1 MVVRSTILISTMP
14 EPTRSQTQLGLADL
28 KKRFAVAGLS
38 IITEHRNTGL
48 QRSTYFA
55 VGTADRQTDIT
66 ISDTFLDDLPNT
78 KEYHAKVESY
88 ATAVVG
94 RMKCG
99 SPEVFYCRS
108 GIAIRVSI
116 RWPIQA
122 GVTPSGSVQS
132 FILLDVTNV
141 LDNQIAR
148 GSMELG
154 FSFGGTIFDILLQT
168 INSVR
173 FAVDDG
179 SVQFFKPEDRPENYP
194 KIKRKQDEF
203 ETRPQPDIEKFLT
216 GKAFMLGFLAVDE
229 PSEIW
234 AADPWDARYLGA
246 TKKELLLAMRVMR
259 ANGLFDSGTGPEYV
273 RPTDKLLAQQAAGSQ
288 SPEEL
293 SQPQRQASR
302 QSLPTKEVMLSDLR
316 PILARDSGSAIL
328 VLDLDHFKSVN
339 DRKGHSEGDACLDRV
354 VSTIQTVVGRKGKL
368 YRWGSGDEF
377 AVLLPD
383 FSTEE
388 AQATAERIRFAIEQ
402 AKPGG
407 EIIVTTSVGVCG
419 TDRTESKSAEEI
431 LDFADK
437 AMYEAK
443 RLGKNRVTIWPFS
456 ATEN

>member
-1 MVVRSTILISTMP
+1 MP

-28 KKRFAVAGLS
+28 KKRFSVAGLS
-38 IITEHRNTGL
+38 IIKEQRNTGL

-55 VGTADRQTDIT
+55 LGTVERQTDIT
-66 ISDTFLDDLPNT
+66 IFDTFLDDLPKT
-78 KEYHAKVESY
+78 REYHAKVESY
-88 ATAVVG
+88 AAAVVG

-99 SPEVFYCRS
+99 SPEVFYCRT
-108 GIAIRVSI
+108 GTAIRVSI
-116 RWPIQA
+116 LWPIHS
-122 GVTPSGSVQS
+122 GVSHSGAFVSV
-132 FILLDVTNV
+132 ILMDVTNLV
-141 LDNQIAR
+141 DGQMAKC
-148 GSMELG
+148 SMDLG
-154 FSFGGTIFDILLQT
+154 FSSGGTTFDLLPET

-173 FAVDDG
+173 VAVDEG
-179 SVQFFKPEDRPENYP
+179 SVNFYKPEVQQDTFQR
-194 KIKRKQDEF
+194 IKRQQDQLA
-203 ETRPQPDIEKFLT
+203 TRSQPEIEKFLT

-234 AADPWDARYLGA
+234 AADPWDAQYLGA
-246 TKKELLLAMRVMR
+246 TKKELLLAMRVKR
-259 ANGLFDSGTGPEYV
+259 ANRLFDSGAGPEYV
-273 RPTDKLLAQQAAGSQ
+273 RPTDKLLAQQSAGSQ
-288 SPEEL
+288 NAEEI
-293 SQPQRQASR
+293 SQPLRQASR

-316 PILARDSGSAIL
+316 PILDRNSISAIL

-339 DRKGHSEGDACLDRV
+339 DKKGHSEGDACLDRV

-388 AQATAERIRFAIEQ
+388 AQATAERIRFAVEQ

-407 EIIVTTSVGVCG
+407 EITVTTSVGVCG
-419 TDRTESKSAEEI
+419 TDRTDSKSADEI

-443 RLGKNRVTIWPFS
+443 RLGKNRVTKWPF
-456 ATEN
+456 AAVEN